1 MTRVLVNMPSQ
12 FGGKHSG
19 VARVALNLLERL
31 IENPAFTYVLRS
43 PWTREQLP
51 EPLRRSAMEVMTMNR
66 PRIMVLDVAWQA
78 LSMPFLCRR
87 MRIDLVLNVDAYGA
101 ATGGRARVMIV
112 HDLYFRTIPEQTGRR
127 EALTSDL
134 IFRLMVR
141 GNAAAICVSD
151 ATRRELVASYPRA
164 RPIATI
170 IHSAATI
177 GTDPH
182 GTDPSEVTGRYV
194 LAVGNATHNKNFAIL
209 AQAMTLVQT
218 AHPDLAIVHVGED
231 PDETIA
237 ATLRRLGVK
246 VRLVR
251 LTGLDD
257 TRLAALYRGAACLCV
272 PSLAEGFCLPI
283 LEAQALGCPV
293 ICSDRSAMPEIA
305 GDGALLF
312 DPTDAG
318 ALASQLK
325 RIVGDHEIRD
335 DLVRRGL
342 ANAGLFSWDRAA
354 RAYEAVMLG
363 ALQGRS
369 AR

>member
-12 FGGKHSG
+12 FGGKYSG
-19 VARVALNLLERL
+19 VARVAFQLLERL
-31 IENPAFTYVLRS
+31 VENPDFTYVLRS
-43 PWTREQLP
+43 PWTRDQLP
-51 EPLRRSAMEVMTMNR
+51 EALRRSGLEVVTVRR
-66 PRIMVLDVAWQA
+66 PGIMVLDVLRQA
-78 LSMPFLCRR
+78 VWMPLLCRR
-87 MRIDLVLNVDAYGA
+87 LRIDLVLNVDAYGA

-112 HDLYFRTIPEQTGRR
+112 HDLYFRTIPERTGRR

-134 IFRLMVR
+134 IFRLMLR

-151 ATRRELVASYPRA
+151 ATRRELVAAYPAARA
-164 RPIATI
+164 IATT
-170 IHSAATI
+170 IHSA
-177 GTDPH
+177 GTLGADA
-182 GTDPSEVTGRYV
+182 GDAGPSEVAGRYV
-194 LAVGNATHNKNFAIL
+194 LAVGNATHNKNFGVL
-209 AQAMTLVQT
+209 AHAMARVRA

-237 ATLRRLGVK
+237 STLRGLGAD

-257 TRLAALYRGAACLCV
+257 RRLGALYRGAACLCV

-312 DPTDAG
+312 DPADAD
-318 ALASQLK
+318 ALASGIG
-325 RIVGDHEIRD
+325 RILDDHGTRG

-342 ANAGLFSWDRAA
+342 ANARRFSWDRAA
-354 RAYEAVMLG
+354 RAYEAAMLG
-363 ALQGRS
+363 AIRGGPGS
-369 AR
+369 

>member
-19 VARVALNLLERL
+19 VARVAFLLLERL
-31 IENPAFTYVLRS
+31 LENPDFTYVLRS
-43 PWTREQLP
+43 PWTRDQLP
-51 EPLRRSAMEVMTMNR
+51 ERLRRSRLEVVTVRR
-66 PRIMVLDVAWQA
+66 PRIMMLDVLRQA
-78 LSMPFLCRR
+78 VTMPTLCRR
-87 MRIDLVLNVDAYGA
+87 LGIDLVLNVDAYGA

-151 ATRRELVASYPRA
+151 ATRRELVASYPAA
-164 RPIATI
+164 RTIATA
-170 IHSAATI
+170 IHSA
-177 GTDPH
+177 GTLAANMADT
-182 GTDPSEVTGRYV
+182 GPSEVAGRYV
-194 LAVGNATHNKNFAIL
+194 LAVGNATHNKNFGVL
-209 AQAMTLVQT
+209 ARAVALVGA

-237 ATLRRLGVK
+237 STLRRLGAEI
-246 VRLVR
+246 RLVR
-251 LTGLDD
+251 LTRLEDR
-257 TRLAALYRGAACLCV
+257 RLAALYRGAACLCV

-293 ICSDRSAMPEIA
+293 LCSDRSAMPEIA

-312 DPTDAG
+312 DPTDAES
-318 ALASQLK
+318 LASRL
-325 RIVGDHEIRD
+325 REVLVDHDRRD

-342 ANAGLFSWDRAA
+342 ANAARFSWDRAA

-369 AR
+369 GP

>member
-19 VARVALNLLERL
+19 VARVAFHLLERL
-31 IENPAFTYVLRS
+31 IGNPDFTYVLRS
-43 PWTREQLP
+43 PWTRDQLP
-51 EPLRRSAMEVMTMNR
+51 ERLRRSGLEVVTIRR
-66 PRIMVLDVAWQA
+66 PKIMVLDVLRQA
-78 LSMPFLCRR
+78 LTMPALCRR
-87 MRIDLVLNVDAYGA
+87 LGIDLVLNVDAYGA
-101 ATGGRARVMIV
+101 AAGGRARVMIV
-112 HDLYFRTIPEQTGRR
+112 HDLYFRTIPERTGRR

-151 ATRRELVASYPRA
+151 ATRRELVRWYPAA
-164 RPIATI
+164 RSIATT
-170 IHSAATI
+170 IHSA
-177 GTDPH
+177 GTLGANADDTEP
-182 GTDPSEVTGRYV
+182 PEVAGRYV
-194 LAVGNATHNKNFAIL
+194 LAVGNATHNKNFGVL
-209 AQAMTLVQT
+209 AQAMARVGP
-218 AHPDLAIVHVGED
+218 AHPGLAIVHVGED

-237 ATLRRLGVK
+237 STLRELGAD

-251 LTGLDD
+251 LTRLDD
-257 TRLAALYRGAACLCV
+257 GRLGALYRGAACLCV

-293 ICSDRSAMPEIA
+293 LCSDRSAMPEIA

-312 DPTDAG
+312 DPADAD
-318 ALASQLK
+318 ALATQLG
-325 RIVGDHEIRD
+325 RVVGEPATRH

-342 ANAGLFSWDRAA
+342 ANAGRFSWDRAA
-354 RAYEAVMLG
+354 RAYEAAMLG
-363 ALQGRS
+363 ALHGRS

>member
-19 VARVALNLLERL
+19 VARVAFQLLERL
-31 IENPAFTYVLRS
+31 MENPAFTYVLRS

-51 EPLRRSAMEVMTMNR
+51 ERLRRSGLEVVTVRR
-66 PRIMVLDVAWQA
+66 PKVMVLDVLRQA
-78 LSMPFLCRR
+78 VSMPLLCRR
-87 MRIDLVLNVDAYGA
+87 LRIDLVLNVDAYGA

-112 HDLYFRTIPEQTGRR
+112 HDLYFRTIPERTGRR

-134 IFRLMVR
+134 IFRLMLR

-151 ATRRELVASYPRA
+151 ATRRELVESYPAA
-164 RPIATI
+164 RSIATT
-170 IHSAATI
+170 IHSA
-177 GTDPH
+177 GTLGADA
-182 GTDPSEVTGRYV
+182 DDAEPSEVAGRYV
-194 LAVGNATHNKNFAIL
+194 LAVGNATHNKNLGVL
-209 AQAMTLVQT
+209 AHAMTLVGP

-237 ATLRRLGVK
+237 STLRGLGADL
-246 VRLVR
+246 RLVR
-251 LTGLDD
+251 LTRLDD
-257 TRLAALYRGAACLCV
+257 RRLAALYRGAACLCV

-293 ICSDRSAMPEIA
+293 LCSDRSAMPEIA

-312 DPTDAG
+312 DPTDAQ
-318 ALASQLK
+318 ALALQLG
-325 RIVGDHEIRD
+325 RILDEPGTRE
-335 DLVRRGL
+335 DLVHRGL
-342 ANAGLFSWDRAA
+342 ANAGRFSWERAA

-363 ALQGRS
+363 AIQGGLGS
-369 AR
+369 